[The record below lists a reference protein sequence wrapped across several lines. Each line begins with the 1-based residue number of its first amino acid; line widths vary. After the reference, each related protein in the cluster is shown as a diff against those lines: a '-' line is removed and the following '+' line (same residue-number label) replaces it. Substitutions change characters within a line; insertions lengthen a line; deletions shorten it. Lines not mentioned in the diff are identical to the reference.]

1 MPRLDG
7 TGPNG
12 QGAMTS
18 RGKGNCQGTKNSQKL
33 GVGYGR
39 GMGNCN
45 RHGQSFSSNLQ
56 PLAKDELTFL
66 KNKANKMESNL
77 SNVKSRILE
86 LEQDK

>member
-12 QGAMTS
+12 QGALTG
-18 RGKGNCQGTKNSQKL
+18 RGKGNCQGNKNPQKL

-77 SNVKSRILE
+77 NSVKSRISE